1 MSMVLL
7 AVPGLGLLLSVIA
20 LRESLNL
27 SLELGILLI
36 GAGIWV
42 VTNPVMTSAHQAP

>member
-1 MSMVLL
+1 MALL
-7 AVPGLGLLLSVIA
+7 AVPGLGLVLSAIA
-20 LRESLNL
+20 LHESVSL

-42 VTNPVMTSAHQAP
+42 VTNPPIASLDPAE